1 MCRFVVVNDKLRQ
14 SSVAEPKSQ
23 FFAGVVGKKEM
34 AGVFLFLFTL
44 CMSHRASVRS
54 FEIVGEISF

>member
-23 FFAGVVGKKEM
+23 FFAGVDGKKEM
-34 AGVFLFLFTL
+34 AGVFLFLLTL